1 MVDSISLVY
10 IILEHKKIF
19 ISILILLLIR
29 FVKIILKKENLNED
43 CFKFENLS
51 PRKQKLFLLTQFN
64 TSINRNEPKERE
76 KCIKKGNFNINF

>member
-1 MVDSISLVY
+1 MGDSISLVY

-51 PRKQKLFLLTQFN
+51 PKKQKLFLLTQFN

-76 KCIKKGNFNINF
+76 KCIKKGNSNINF

>member
-1 MVDSISLVY
+1 MGDSITLVF

-29 FVKIILKKENLNED
+29 FVKIILKKENLYED

-51 PRKQKLFLLTQFN
+51 PKKQKLFLLTQFN

-76 KCIKKGNFNINF
+76 KFIKKGTFYIYF

>member
-76 KCIKKGNFNINF
+76 KFIKKGTFYIYF